1 MLRKTL
7 MGGLVLSISM
17 LVACGDDDSFVPKPT
32 GLPDEVADLDQL
44 EAYECSDEIIGE
56 RVYVKNLEV
65 DYECDGDHWFETV
78 GQIKSSSSSKKTES
92 SSSEASSSSAKS
104 SSSSS
109 VPESSSSE
117 IESSA
122 DVSVCD
128 AMDKSDVSTWHFVG
142 KDVFG
147 DEVEYTYIA
156 DGRDLIVKIRDSE
169 GSVQS
174 NTYTMYNMES
184 EVGVE
189 MAYRA
194 ALATCEDVT
203 SGGDE
208 PESSSSALAD
218 NEFIDS
224 RDGQVYKTTVI
235 GGDIWMAQNLNFA
248 YTEPTA
254 DEDSSS
260 FCYNGL
266 KSNCDKYGR
275 LYIWSA
281 AMDSA
286 GIFSDDGKGCGNKS
300 KTCDAKFPARGV
312 CPEGWHLPS
321 AQEYEDLLA
330 FVGAEP
336 DAENYWEWKD
346 AGIPLKSN
354 SGWKSWSGVTT
365 PTDEFGFSVLPS
377 GEKNE
382 SGEKYYEMGE
392 YSYFN
397 TSTSDTT
404 LGTLDFAFF
413 VKFSYARDY
422 VEVLSTNKRYA
433 RPVRCKKN

>member
-1 MLRKTL
+1 MVRKIL
-7 MGGLVLSISM
+7 VGGAALSISL
-17 LVACGDDDSFVPKPT
+17 LVACSDDDSFVPKPT

-78 GQIKSSSSSKKTES
+78 GQIKSSSSDKKTES
-92 SSSEASSSSAKS
+92 SSSEVSSSSVKS

-109 VPESSSSE
+109 APESSFSE

-142 KDVFG
+142 KDAFG
-147 DEVEYTYIA
+147 DEVEYTYVA
-156 DGRDLIVKIRDSE
+156 DGRDLIVKIKDSE

-218 NEFIDS
+218 GEFVDS

-235 GGDIWMAQNLNFA
+235 GGDVWMAQNLNFA
-248 YTEPTA
+248 YTQPTET
-254 DEDSSS
+254 EDSSS
-260 FCYNGL
+260 YCYNGS

-275 LYIWSA
+275 LYLWSA

-286 GIFSDDGKGCGNKS
+286 GVFSDDAKGCGNES
-300 KTCDAKFPARGV
+300 RSCTPKFPVRGI

-346 AGIPLKSN
+346 AGIPLKST

-365 PTDEFGFSVLPS
+365 PTDEFGFTALPS
-377 GEKNE
+377 GERYD
-382 SGEKYYEMGE
+382 SGKYYYMSE
-392 YSYFN
+392 SAYFN
-397 TSTSDTT
+397 TSTTDSMETV
-404 LGTLDFAFF
+404 LDFALFA
-413 VKFSYARDY
+413 KFSYSRDY
-422 VEVLSTNKRYA
+422 VEIRSTSKTSA